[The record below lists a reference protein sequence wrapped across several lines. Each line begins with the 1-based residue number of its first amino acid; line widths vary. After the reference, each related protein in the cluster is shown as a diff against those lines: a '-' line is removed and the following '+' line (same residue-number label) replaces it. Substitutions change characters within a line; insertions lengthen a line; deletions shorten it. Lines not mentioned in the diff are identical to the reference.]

1 MSTEMREFSSLS
13 DFIKFVD
20 GELAELRR
28 SLGELLRV
36 LEDVRAK
43 AEQDKKLREL
53 LSKLTGA
60 SGAQPSPPVVDL
72 RGLKVAINPSA
83 EVELGLLEQLV
94 EALNTKITQLQA
106 IRKEIEVLGGTDI
119 EASVKAIIIDGVPR
133 ALIIKVS

>member
-1 MSTEMREFSSLS
+1 MSTEMREFSSIS
-13 DFIKFVD
+13 EFIKFVD
-20 GELAELRR
+20 GMLTELRR
-28 SLGELLRV
+28 TLGELLRV

-53 LSKLTGA
+53 LSKLTG
-60 SGAQPSPPVVDL
+60 SSSAQAAPPVVDL
-72 RGLKVAINPSA
+72 RGLKVAINPTA

-119 EASVKAIIIDGVPR
+119 EATVKAIIIDLS
-133 ALIIKVS
+133 LIHI